1 MYTELQV
8 TSNYS
13 FLRGASHVEEL
24 LAQAKLFEYDAIAIT
39 DRNSLA
45 GIARAHQRADEAGI
59 RLIIGCRVDLV
70 CGTSVLV
77 YPTDRAAYARLCRLL
92 SIGKGRAGKGACRL
106 EWSDLAAHGEGLIA
120 ILLSDEADAGLRE
133 NLKRLAAAFGGRAYL
148 ALTLQRRPGDARR
161 LHGLAQMAQAA
172 RVPTVVTNDVLY
184 HDPRRRVLQ
193 DVVTCIR
200 EGCTIDD
207 SGFRRSRFAERH
219 LKAPEEMAR
228 LFGAYPEAVARASQ
242 IAEQCRFNLRE
253 LCYQYPH
260 EVEAGEGAQE
270 RLERLTW
277 EGAASKF
284 GCVPEKVAVQIRR
297 ELALVGEMRYAP
309 YFLTVYNIV
318 NFARSRGILCQGRGS
333 AANSAVCYVLGITAI
348 DPIQSNLL
356 FERFLSNARREPPDI
371 DVDFEHERREEV
383 IQWIYDTY
391 GRDQAALCATVARY
405 RSRGAVREVGK
416 VLGLTEDV
424 TAALAGQVWGW
435 SSDGVDEEHAEALH
449 LNVSDRRLRMTL
461 EIARELIGFPRHLS
475 QHPGGFVLT
484 QDRLDTLVPIE
495 PAAMDNRQV
504 IEWDKDDID
513 YLQFMKVDVLG
524 LGMLGCMRRAFDLLA
539 EHRGIKLDTMA
550 DVPTED
556 AETYRMIQRADTIG
570 VFQIES
576 RAQMSMLPRMKPRE
590 LYDLTIQVA
599 IVRPGP
605 IQGDMVHPYLRR
617 RDGLEKADLPTEE
630 LRAVLGK
637 TLGVPLFQE
646 QAMQVAMVCAGF
658 SATQAD
664 QLRRAMATFKV
675 TGGVNKFHTELI
687 EGMVGRGYSR
697 EFAERIFKQIEGF
710 GSYGFPESHAASFAL
725 IAYASSWMKCHHPDV
740 FACALLN
747 AQPMGFYAP
756 AQIVRDAR
764 LHGVEVRP
772 VSVNDS
778 RWDCTLEPGG
788 RRLAVRLG
796 LRMAKGLAEKD
807 AGRLISTRHCAY
819 DSLTDLHRRTR
830 LLPGALERLAEA
842 DAFACLGVS
851 RRQALWDVRALAP
864 SDLPLFA
871 GQEDFTEAATPL
883 TPMQPGREVVEDYR
897 TMGLTLRRHPLSFL
911 RAELA
916 AGSMI
921 RAADLP
927 HTRDGSR
934 ISIAGIVLVR
944 QKPGSAKGVMFITI
958 EDETGHANLIV
969 WPSVFER
976 QRRLILSAGMVACHG
991 KLQREGSV
999 IHVIV
1004 DRLEDYSDMLRSV
1017 GDRDDAFVV
1026 RTGRGDEAKHGGAP
1040 DVRGIKV
1047 STRDFR

>member
-24 LAQAKLFEYDAIAIT
+24 LAQAKLFEYSAIAIT

-59 RLIIGCRVDLV
+59 RLIIGCRVELV

-120 ILLSDEADAGLRE
+120 ILLSDEADDDLRA
-133 NLKRLAAAFGGRAYL
+133 NLSRLAAAFKDRAYL
-148 ALTLQRRPGDARR
+148 SLNLQRRPGDSLR
-161 LHGLAQMAQAA
+161 LHRLAQMAQIM
-172 RVPTVVTNDVLY
+172 RVPIVVTNDVLY

-228 LFGAYPEAVARASQ
+228 LFAAYPEAVARSSQ

-260 EVEAGEGAQE
+260 EIAAGEGAQE
-270 RLERLTW
+270 RLKRLTW
-277 EGAASKF
+277 QGATERF
-284 GCVPEKVAVQIRR
+284 GSVPEKIAMQIRR
-297 ELALVGEMRYAP
+297 ELALVAEMRYAP

-318 NFARSRGILCQGRGS
+318 NFAKSRGILCQGRGS

-348 DPIQSNLL
+348 DPVQANLL
-356 FERFLSNARREPPDI
+356 FERFLSGVRKEPPDI

-383 IQWIYDTY
+383 IQWVYDTY
-391 GRDQAALCATVARY
+391 GRDRAALCATVARY

-435 SSDGVDEEHAEALH
+435 SSDGVDEEHAQALH

-461 EIARELIGFPRHLS
+461 EIARELINFPRHLS

-495 PAAMDNRQV
+495 PAAMDDRQV

-524 LGMLGCMRRAFDLLA
+524 LGMLGCMRRAFDLLN
-539 EHRGIKLDTMA
+539 EYKGGSYNTIA
-550 DVPTED
+550 DIPTED
-556 AETYRMIQRADTIG
+556 PETYSMIQRADTIG

-576 RAQMSMLPRMKPRE
+576 RAQMSMLPRMKPKE

-617 RDGLEKADLPTEE
+617 RDGLEEAYLPTEE

-658 SATQAD
+658 TATQAD

-687 EGMVGRGYSR
+687 EGMVARNYSR

-725 IAYASSWMKCHHPDV
+725 IAYASSWVKCHHPDV

-764 LHGVEVRP
+764 QHGVEIRP
-772 VSVNDS
+772 VSINES

-788 RRLAVRLG
+788 RTHAVRLG
-796 LRMAKGLAEKD
+796 LRMAKGLSEKD
-807 AGRLISTRHCAY
+807 ADRLITSRHCAY
-819 DSLTDLHRRTR
+819 DSIANLHRRTR

-842 DAFACLGVS
+842 DAFACLGLS
-851 RRQALWDVRALAP
+851 RRQASWEVRALAV
-864 SDLPLFA
+864 SDLPLFV
-871 GQEDFTEAATPL
+871 GQEDFVEAATAL
-883 TPMQPGREVVEDYR
+883 APMQSGREVVEDYR
-897 TMGLTLRRHPLSFL
+897 SIGLTLRRHPVSFL

-916 AGSMI
+916 NSGMI
-921 RAADLP
+921 SAADLS

-969 WPSVFER
+969 WPAIFER
-976 QRRLILSAGMVACHG
+976 QRRLILSAGMIACHG

-1004 DRLEDYSDMLRSV
+1004 ERLEDYSETLRSV
-1017 GDRDDAFVV
+1017 GDREDAFVV